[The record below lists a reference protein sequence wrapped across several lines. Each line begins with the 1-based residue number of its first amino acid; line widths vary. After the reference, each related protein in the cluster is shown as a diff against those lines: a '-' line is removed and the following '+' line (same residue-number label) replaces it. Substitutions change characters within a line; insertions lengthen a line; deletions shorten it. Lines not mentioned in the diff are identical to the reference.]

1 MTKEDTDKCVA
12 CWLREDFST
21 EPCAGC
27 PENTQEKLAEA
38 AANRVQYKRMK
49 RKLVDRLH
57 KEARE
62 VVGYVMS
69 DKELSENQTVI
80 PAWCYNLLVAVATYE
95 QFLEDEQKCL
105 ASFKQSQ
112 D

>member
-1 MTKEDTDKCVA
+1 MAKEDTDKCVA

-21 EPCAGC
+21 DACSGC

-38 AANRVQYKRMK
+38 AEIRVEWKRVK
-49 RKLVDRLH
+49 RKLTDRLH

-62 VVGYVMS
+62 VVEHVLA
-69 DKELSENQTVI
+69 DKELSDNQTVI

-95 QFLEDEQKCL
+95 QFLEDEQAWL